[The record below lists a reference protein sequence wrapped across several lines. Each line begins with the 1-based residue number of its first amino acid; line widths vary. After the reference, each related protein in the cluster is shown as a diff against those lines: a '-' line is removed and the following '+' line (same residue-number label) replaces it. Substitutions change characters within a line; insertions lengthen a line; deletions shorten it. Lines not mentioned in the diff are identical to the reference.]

1 MKEVIYSGNIISAG
15 MAHGKAFVISTPRL
29 ESIPFTSIHEDEVTS
44 EKEKL
49 WNAIEVSV
57 SELKTLAKRVKIQ
70 VGEKESH
77 VFEAHILMLKDHRFS
92 SRMIERI
99 DFEKVN
105 AETAVVQTVQEL
117 IQSFA
122 GHGEGLRQK
131 FALDFRDLGLRLI
144 RNLSPFF
151 SYDKA
156 QDLEEPVMIVA
167 RELTPSVVA
176 RIDRQKILG
185 FVCEEGQSSTH
196 AGILVDAIHVPA
208 IAGVKDF
215 FQIKNGDRVFLDARE
230 GTLWVNPAQK
240 AEDIFLQSYQNYCEI
255 LKSMHEEEEEGITKD
270 GRLIYFWANVWMP
283 ADLALAQAM
292 GANGIGLIRSEFA
305 YLFQKNLPS
314 EESIFEYY
322 REVLDKVWTGPAHIR
337 LLDVGG
343 ETDIVS
349 LKGNTASK
357 AMGLKFL
364 LEEKTLLET
373 QLRALLRASVDKK
386 VYVVYPFFES
396 LNELQEANAI
406 LECVKKKLRD
416 QKIPFNEALGVGAL
430 IETPEAVHQ
439 IEAILKNVSSVIV
452 GSNDLLLKSKGL
464 ERNQKIQE
472 INAEMLPVDFL
483 KMIYRMVK
491 ASQEAKK
498 DLYFSGQMAENPL
511 CLGLLIGLGI
521 IHFNLSSASIR
532 ALKKWL
538 GNVSYAN
545 LVNTAQ
551 KAMQVK

>member
-1 MKEVIYSGNIISAG
+1 MKEAIYSGNIISGG
-15 MAHGKAFVISTPRL
+15 MAHGNSFVISTPRL
-29 ESIPFTSIHEDEVTS
+29 ESIPFTSIHEEEISV

-49 WNAIEVSV
+49 WIAIEISI
-57 SELKTLAKRVKIQ
+57 SELNTLVKRVKAQ
-70 VGEKESH
+70 VGERESH

-92 SRMIERI
+92 SRMVDRI

-122 GHGEGLRQK
+122 GHGENLRQK

-156 QDLEEPVMIVA
+156 QDLEESVVVVT

-176 RIDRQKILG
+176 RVDRRKVLG
-185 FVCEEGQSSTH
+185 FVCEEGHPSTH
-196 AGILVDAIHVPA
+196 AGILVDAMHVPA
-208 IAGVKDF
+208 IAQIKEF
-215 FQIKNGDRVFLDARE
+215 FQIKNDDHLFLDARE

-240 AEDIFLQSYQNYCEI
+240 AKDIFLQSYQNYCEI
-255 LKSMHEEEEEGITKD
+255 LKSTHEEEAEGITKD

-283 ADLALAQAM
+283 ADLAIAQAM

-322 REVLDKVWTGPAHIR
+322 REVLDKVWTGPAHVR

-349 LKGNTASK
+349 LKGNTISK

-364 LEEKTLLET
+364 LEEKALLET
-373 QLRALLRASVDKK
+373 QLRALLRASVGKK
-386 VYVVYPFFES
+386 VYLVYPFFES

-406 LECVKKKLRD
+406 LEGVKKKLRD
-416 QKIPFNEALGVGAL
+416 QKISFNEELGVGAL

-439 IEAILKNVSSVIV
+439 IESILENVSSVIV
-452 GSNDLLLKSKGL
+452 GSNDLLLKLKGL
-464 ERNQKIQE
+464 KRDQKIQE
-472 INAEMLPVDFL
+472 LNMNQLTPDFL
-483 KMIYRMVK
+483 KMIHHMVQATQK
-491 ASQEAKK
+491 AKK
-498 DLYFSGQMAENPL
+498 DLYFSGQMAEHPL

-538 GNVSYAN
+538 GNVSYAD

-551 KAMQVK
+551 KTMQVK